1 MLNLRAVSKCV
12 YVLTLC
18 AEQTVCVSVRSV
30 LSRHVMAGP
39 RVCVCVFKYFKCCVL
54 VNIWCTAA
62 GTVYTQFIQSTH
74 SIVVESTAATPVT
87 GKITQ
92 ITQLR
97 AASTYLAAGGA
108 GMMASTRRQ

>member
-1 MLNLRAVSKCV
+1 M
-12 YVLTLC
+12 
-18 AEQTVCVSVRSV
+18 
-30 LSRHVMAGP
+30 
-39 RVCVCVFKYFKCCVL
+39 CVFKYFKCCVL

-62 GTVYTQFIQSTH
+62 QPAQFIQSTH

-108 GMMASTRRQ
+108 GINTETGRSFSASAS

>member
-1 MLNLRAVSKCV
+1 M
-12 YVLTLC
+12 
-18 AEQTVCVSVRSV
+18 
-30 LSRHVMAGP
+30 
-39 RVCVCVFKYFKCCVL
+39 CVCVFKYFKCCVL

-62 GTVYTQFIQSTH
+62 QPAQFIQSTH

-97 AASTYLAAGGA
+97 AASTYLAVPGWHQHGD
-108 GMMASTRRQ
+108 SEILLSFRVLV